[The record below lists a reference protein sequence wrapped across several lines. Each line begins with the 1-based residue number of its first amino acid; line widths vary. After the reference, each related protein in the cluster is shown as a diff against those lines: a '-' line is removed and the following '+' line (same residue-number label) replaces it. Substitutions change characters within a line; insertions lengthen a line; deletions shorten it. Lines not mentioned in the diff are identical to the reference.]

1 MEEKLKIKLSIAD
14 RVYPLT
20 IDPKQ
25 EEGLRKA
32 AKNIDQLA
40 KRFEQNYAVRDKQD
54 VLAMC
59 ALQFASKIEQG
70 GINASESIEV
80 AKERL
85 KALDELVQLKLGGLE

>member
-32 AKNIDQLA
+32 AKNIENLA
-40 KRFEQNYAVRDKQD
+40 KKFEQNYAVRDKQD

-70 GINASESIEV
+70 GIDRSENAKTAI
-80 AKERL
+80 ERL
-85 KALDELVQLKLGGLE
+85 KALDELVYSKLGE

>member
-1 MEEKLKIKLSIAD
+1 MAEKLKIKLSIAD

-20 IDPKQ
+20 IDPSQ

-32 AKNIDQLA
+32 AKNIEQLA
-40 KRFEQNYAVRDKQD
+40 KKFEQNYAVRDKQD

-70 GINASESIEV
+70 GLDKMEDTKDV
-80 AKERL
+80 VERL
-85 KALDELVQLKLGGLE
+85 TALDELVNAKLSLK

>member
-1 MEEKLKIKLSIAD
+1 MNERLKIKLSIAD

-20 IDPKQ
+20 IDPAQ

-32 AKNIDQLA
+32 AKNIEQLA
-40 KRFEQNYAVRDKQD
+40 KKFEQNYAVRDKQD

-70 GINASESIEV
+70 GIDQLEDQQEV
-80 AKERL
+80 KERL
-85 KALDELVQLKLGGLE
+85 RALDEMLTSELSRL